1 MRCPAKNKTLRRH
14 PPPPGRSTVSR
25 RRPVLAAAT
34 LLAAFSSAS
43 ISTQEGQP
51 VRFRN
56 TNAGHRIIHSAPA
69 RVTPLQPRRST
80 WTRLGQFITTPSS
93 PLSVIV
99 LHHDRSRS
107 RKLHGRRV
115 SEVNRMRSVTV
126 VAGREQS
133 GSRRRIS
140 AMRISNVNSRKAVF
154 TRARHCLHTV
164 ETEWIRS
171 RGETL
176 ARMQSMARSVT
187 GEVLS

>member
-1 MRCPAKNKTLRRH
+1 MLCPAKNKILRRH
-14 PPPPGRSTVSR
+14 PPPPGRSTVS

-43 ISTQEGQP
+43 RSTQEGQP

-80 WTRLGQFITTPSS
+80 WTRLGQFIATPSS

-126 VAGREQS
+126 VAGRAQS
-133 GSRRRIS
+133 GSRRRIA
-140 AMRISNVNSRKAVF
+140 AMRISNVDSRKAVF
-154 TRARHCLHTV
+154 MHARHCLHTV
-164 ETEWIRS
+164 ETERIRS
-171 RGETL
+171 RGVTL
-176 ARMQSMARSVT
+176 ARMQSMARFVT
-187 GEVLS
+187 GEVVT